1 MSMCCEFTL
10 FPSTLNVTVVV
21 TVKLFDC
28 PSTGV
33 KSFGLVFGVVVLFQ
47 RGGGAGGIR
56 NGPKFNVLGGV
67 GRTVRIF
74 PLSRLPVLLLLL
86 LLLFVCKFDTNFS
99 ISIDLRLCALKVL
112 VLPTMPVRKASSG
125 DMAML
130 SIDSGLSICWP
141 VLVKL
146 LRLDAVSDG
155 VPTKLGMPAI
165 DGVVGLKTAPLLI
178 V

>member
-1 MSMCCEFTL
+1 MSCEFTL

-21 TVKLFDC
+21 TVKLFVC

-33 KSFGLVFGVVVLFQ
+33 KSFGLVFGVADLFQ

-67 GRTVRIF
+67 GRTDRIF

-86 LLLFVCKFDTNFS
+86 LLFVCRFDTNFS

-112 VLPTMPVRKASSG
+112 VLPTMPVRQVSSG

-130 SIDSGLSICWP
+130 SGLSICWP

-155 VPTKLGMPAI
+155 VPTKLGMPTM
-165 DGVVGLKTAPLLI
+165 DGVVGLNTAPLC
-178 V
+178 

>member
-1 MSMCCEFTL
+1 MSCEFTL

-21 TVKLFDC
+21 TVKLFVC

-33 KSFGLVFGVVVLFQ
+33 KSFGLVFGVADLFQ

-67 GRTVRIF
+67 GRTDRIC
-74 PLSRLPVLLLLL
+74 PLSRLPVLLLLA
-86 LLLFVCKFDTNFS
+86 LLFECRFDTNFS
-99 ISIDLRLCALKVL
+99 TSIDLRLCALKVL
-112 VLPTMPVRKASSG
+112 VLPTMPVRHVSSG
-125 DMAML
+125 DMTML
-130 SIDSGLSICWP
+130 STDSGLNISWP

-155 VPTKLGMPAI
+155 VPTKLGMPTM
-165 DGVVGLKTAPLLI
+165 DGVVGLNTAPLLI

>member
-1 MSMCCEFTL
+1 ML
-10 FPSTLNVTVVV
+10 LPSTLNVTVVV
-21 TVKLFDC
+21 TVKLFAW

-33 KSFGLVFGVVVLFQ
+33 KSLGLVFGVDVLFQ

-67 GRTVRIF
+67 GRTDRML
-74 PLSRLPVLLLLL
+74 PLSKLPVLLLFPLAL
-86 LLLFVCKFDTNFS
+86 WMPLVLFECRCDTSFS
-99 ISIDLRLCALKVL
+99 MSIDFRLGVLNVL
-112 VLPTMPVRKASSG
+112 VLPTIPVRLDTSSG
-125 DMAML
+125 DSAMP
-130 SIDSGLSICWP
+130 SMDSGLRICCP

-146 LRLDAVSDG
+146 LRLEAVSDG